1 MCIRDSYTF
10 EVPSSTDWAF
20 QRVSP
25 VFRPNVFVDIKNFL
39 DCKIT
44 AMQCYE
50 SERREAPHP
59 RSPEVLRAVAARWG
73 STAGMSCVEA
83 FELIRSVR

>member
-1 MCIRDSYTF
+1 
-10 EVPSSTDWAF
+10 
-20 QRVSP
+20 
-25 VFRPNVFVDIKNFL
+25 
-39 DCKIT
+39 
-44 AMQCYE
+44 YE

-59 RSPEVLRAVAARWG
+59 RSPEVLRAAAARWG